1 MFLEKKNLI
10 FEKIAADDNDAVAVA
25 DVDVD
30 VDVDVVAGQFEYLVE
45 WKEFRAGTRGA
56 ALGERRHKS
65 SPAFCMGFSFFLL
78 LLLLLLLL
86 SYPAL
91 PH

>member
-1 MFLEKKNLI
+1 MFLEKTNLI

-25 DVDVD
+25 DVD

-78 LLLLLLLL
+78 LLLLL

>member
-10 FEKIAADDNDAVAVA
+10 FEKIAADDNDAVA
-25 DVDVD
+25 D

-86 SYPAL
+86 LSYPAL

>member
-10 FEKIAADDNDAVAVA
+10 FEKIAADDNDAVA
-25 DVDVD
+25 D

-78 LLLLLLLL
+78 LLLLL